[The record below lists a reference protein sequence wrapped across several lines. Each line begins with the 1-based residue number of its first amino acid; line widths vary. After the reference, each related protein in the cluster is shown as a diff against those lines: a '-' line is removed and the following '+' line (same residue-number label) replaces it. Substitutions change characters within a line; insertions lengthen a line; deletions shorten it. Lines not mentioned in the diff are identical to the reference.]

1 VTGWTRH
8 RWARPARGLPS
19 PARLVRRRVTTRP
32 VVVDAVV
39 ACCQYAEGHSS
50 TKIARNAHM
59 TDSAPPPVPAQQPA
73 AAPAPAPAEKWNVL
87 SIIAFIIV
95 FFGFSLVSINLG
107 FIGLNQTKKTGER
120 GRGLALWAIILG
132 FVSIVIGII
141 FWIVFVAVIAANPNV
156 TVN

>member
-1 VTGWTRH
+1 
-8 RWARPARGLPS
+8 
-19 PARLVRRRVTTRP
+19 
-32 VVVDAVV
+32 
-39 ACCQYAEGHSS
+39 
-50 TKIARNAHM
+50 M

-95 FFGFSLVSINLG
+95 FFGFSLISIILG
-107 FIGLNQTKKTGER
+107 FIGLNQIKKTGER

>member
-1 VTGWTRH
+1 
-8 RWARPARGLPS
+8 
-19 PARLVRRRVTTRP
+19 
-32 VVVDAVV
+32 
-39 ACCQYAEGHSS
+39 
-50 TKIARNAHM
+50 M

-95 FFGFSLVSINLG
+95 FFGFSVISIILG
-107 FIGLNQTKKTGER
+107 FIGLSQIKKTGER

-141 FWIVFVAVIAANPNV
+141 FWIVFAAAIAANPNV

>member
-1 VTGWTRH
+1 
-8 RWARPARGLPS
+8 
-19 PARLVRRRVTTRP
+19 
-32 VVVDAVV
+32 
-39 ACCQYAEGHSS
+39 
-50 TKIARNAHM
+50 M

-73 AAPAPAPAEKWNVL
+73 ATPAPAPAEKWNVL

-95 FFGFSLVSINLG
+95 FFGFSLVSIILG
-107 FIGLNQTKKTGER
+107 FIGLNQIKKTGER

-141 FWIVFVAVIAANPNV
+141 FWIVFVAVIAANPDV